1 MDRCVFS
8 VHGKPVPQGS
18 MVAHVNP
25 KTMRAS
31 IHYASGS
38 GLAAWRNLVTS
49 AARDAWGEDNVYGGP
64 MGVTLTFR
72 MKRPLS
78 HYRDLQGTLKPRC
91 VDLRPDV
98 MPDLDKLVR
107 AILDALTG
115 VVWRDDGQVV
125 DIRASKVYSSTP
137 GVDIAIA

>member
-1 MDRCVFS
+1 MLCAFS

-18 MVAHVNP
+18 LVAHV
-25 KTMRAS
+25 KGERAS

-38 GLAAWRNLVTS
+38 GLAVWRNQVTA
-49 AARDAWGEDNVYGGP
+49 AARDAWGVDNVYGGP
-64 MGVTLTFR
+64 MGVALTFR

-78 HYRDLQGTLKPRC
+78 HYRDLQGTVKPSAR
-91 VDLRPDV
+91 DARPDV

-107 AILDALTG
+107 AILDSLTG

-125 DIRASKVYSSTP
+125 DITASKVYADTP
-137 GVDIAIA
+137 GVDIVIS